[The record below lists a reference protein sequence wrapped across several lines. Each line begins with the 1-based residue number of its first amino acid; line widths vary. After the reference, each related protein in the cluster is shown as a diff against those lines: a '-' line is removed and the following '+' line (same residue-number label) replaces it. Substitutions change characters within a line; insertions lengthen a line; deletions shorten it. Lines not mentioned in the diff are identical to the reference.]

1 MSFRWGRLVE
11 VGKPLMRDI
20 EGRMMKK
27 SVCSSS
33 DHSLLDKWH
42 LHTDL
47 ESLGVPEIQI
57 PLTDYQKNCV
67 HTCFKQMYLS

>member
-1 MSFRWGRLVE
+1 MSFRRGRLVE
-11 VGKPLMRDI
+11 VGKQLMRDI

-47 ESLGVPEIQI
+47 ESLGVPEIQMI
-57 PLTDYQKNCV
+57 TKRIAYILV
-67 HTCFKQMYLS
+67 LSKCI